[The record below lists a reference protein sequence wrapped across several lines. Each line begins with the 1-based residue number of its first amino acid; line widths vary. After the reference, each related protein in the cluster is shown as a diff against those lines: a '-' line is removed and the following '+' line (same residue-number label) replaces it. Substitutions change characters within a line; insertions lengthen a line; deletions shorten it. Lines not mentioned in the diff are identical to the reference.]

1 MPRANPEE
9 AMELGSSPEELEVKV
24 GIRVEKKALTG
35 WLTTLNSVL
44 FHLAMYLACACLA
57 GLLIVVVYGVV
68 LRYVFNNAPPY
79 VEQVALLLIIAVAM
93 FGASAGVR
101 DAGHIGLDSLVMAL
115 PERAQ
120 FWCEFVVYV
129 LTIVFALALFAGGA
143 AMATSTR
150 GSTIPTLGIS
160 EAIRYA
166 PILIAGV
173 LITLFSVEH
182 MIALLSGKEVV
193 PSWN

>member
-1 MPRANPEE
+1 MN
-9 AMELGSSPEELEVKV
+9 
-24 GIRVEKKALTG
+24 
-35 WLTTLNSVL
+35 WLTVINARLSRWT
-44 FHLAMYLACACLA
+44 MYLACICLA

-68 LRYVFNNAPPY
+68 LRYVFNDAPPY
-79 VEQVALLLIIAVAM
+79 VEQVALLLVISVAM

-101 DAGHIGLDSLVMAL
+101 DAGHIGMDSLVMAL

-143 AMATSTR
+143 EMATSTR

-160 EAIRYA
+160 EAIRYL
-166 PILIAGV
+166 PVVIAGV
-173 LITLFSVEH
+173 LITLFSIEH
-182 MIALLSGKEVV
+182 LIALFSGQEVV
-193 PSWN
+193 PSWH

>member
-1 MPRANPEE
+1 M
-9 AMELGSSPEELEVKV
+9 
-24 GIRVEKKALTG
+24 I
-35 WLTTLNSVL
+35 WLMVISERLSRWT
-44 FHLAMYLACACLA
+44 MYLACICLA

-68 LRYVFNNAPPY
+68 LRYVFNDAPPY

-143 AMATSTR
+143 AMAASTR

-182 MIALLSGKEVV
+182 VIALLSGKEV
-193 PSWN
+193 

>member
-1 MPRANPEE
+1 
-9 AMELGSSPEELEVKV
+9 MELGSSSEELEVEV
-24 GIRVEKKALTG
+24 GKRPERKALTG

-44 FHLAMYLACACLA
+44 FHLAMDLACACLA

-120 FWCEFVVYV
+120 FWCEVV
-129 LTIVFALALFAGGA
+129 VFLLSIAFAIAMFAGGA
-143 AMATSTR
+143 EMASSTR
-150 GSTIPTLGIS
+150 GSTIT
-160 EAIRYA
+160 
-166 PILIAGV
+166 
-173 LITLFSVEH
+173 
-182 MIALLSGKEVV
+182 
-193 PSWN
+193 